1 MPRIIKSA
9 KGTFTTS
16 TVTIDSSGRVI
27 SAATGSA
34 GGANQVPA
42 LMVTD
47 GTNGAYTASNN
58 ANFGLAY
65 VYGGGGGG
73 GGGGNY
79 PGNEG
84 GDGGPGGEGALGV
97 FGFPISGGESH
108 NYTIGGGGSGGT
120 SAGPIT
126 NGNAGSA
133 GQATTLTNIGTA
145 NGGGGGGGG
154 PRQGGNVNTPGNAG
168 TAPGSLFVSAV
179 IDAKKVH
186 SGGVPYGGGGAGGP
200 QGNPGGTGQTG
211 SGGALFIYE
220 NIGE

>member
-34 GGANQVPA
+34 GGANQVPT

-47 GTNGAYTASNN
+47 GTNGSHTTSNN

-65 VYGGGGGG
+65 IYAGGGGG

-79 PGNEG
+79 PGNSG
-84 GDGGPGGEGALGV
+84 GDGGPGGEGGFGV

-126 NGNAGSA
+126 NGNAGST

-145 NGGGGGGGG
+145 NGGTGGSGG
-154 PRQGGNVNTPGNAG
+154 PRQGGNASPGSGG
-168 TAPGSLFVSAV
+168 TAPGSLFASAV
-179 IDAKKVH
+179 NEAKKVH
-186 SGGVPYGGGGAGGP
+186 SGGVPYGGGGTGGP
-200 QGNPGGTGQTG
+200 QGNPGG
-211 SGGALFIYE
+211 SGGVGAAGALFIYE